1 MTGKGREGLNSLSK
15 QKSQHL
21 DQPLLDRPEDRL
33 RDHRSAHQNHLSQG
47 HERRL
52 QRKGVFAPR
61 RIQQTH
67 IRTTRRSPGS
77 PLGDVWRAKQMTSL
91 EARVTLDNAYWVG
104 DEIYTLVD
112 GSPYLVDTGAEV
124 SMTRKSLKRKRHL
137 TVQCQGKGSGPYR
150 SLEKDR

>member
-52 QRKGVFAPR
+52 QRKGGICPQKNTANSH
-61 RIQQTH
+61 QNN
-67 IRTTRRSPGS
+67 
-77 PLGDVWRAKQMTSL
+77 
-91 EARVTLDNAYWVG
+91 ETLSG
-104 DEIYTLVD
+104 K
-112 GSPYLVDTGAEV
+112 PTG
-124 SMTRKSLKRKRHL
+124 
-137 TVQCQGKGSGPYR
+137 
-150 SLEKDR
+150 